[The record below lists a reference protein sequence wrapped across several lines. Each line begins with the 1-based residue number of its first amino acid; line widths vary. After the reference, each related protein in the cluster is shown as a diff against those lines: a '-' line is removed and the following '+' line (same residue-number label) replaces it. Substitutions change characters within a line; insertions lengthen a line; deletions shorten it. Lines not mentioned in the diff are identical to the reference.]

1 MGEQNFHRNSMAKTR
16 MAATLRIAF
25 TFDIGTFAAIKAL
38 LTSEDIAVL
47 DIAVGGHISIAGA
60 DQGYYVEVLPEDQ
73 DRARQ
78 ILSECGMDNYL
89 LDSDR

>member
-1 MGEQNFHRNSMAKTR
+1 MRAP
-16 MAATLRIAF
+16 LRIAF

-47 DIAVGGHISIAGA
+47 DIAVGGHVTIAGA

-73 DRARQ
+73 DRARR
-78 ILSECGMDNYL
+78 ILREHDLGNYL
-89 LDSDR
+89 LD

>member
-1 MGEQNFHRNSMAKTR
+1 MRAP
-16 MAATLRIAF
+16 LRIAF

-47 DIAVGGHISIAGA
+47 DIAVGGHVSIAGA
-60 DQGYYVEVLPEDQ
+60 DQGYYIEVLPEDQ

-78 ILSECGMDNYL
+78 ILRERGMDNYL
-89 LDSDR
+89 LNFDK